1 MDTVFKGEHLMPGHL
16 GQFFVILSFGSALL
30 STISYYFATTQTNKL
45 DKSWFRLGRLS
56 FFVNTFSVVA
66 IGCCL
71 FYIIYNHLFEYHYAW
86 AHSSRTLPVYYII
99 SSYWEG
105 QEGSFW
111 LWTFWQAVLGN
122 ILIWKA
128 KSWERPVM
136 VVISLSQV
144 LLSSMLI
151 GVNILSARLGS
162 SPFIFL
168 RDAIEGPIFQQAN
181 YMDYV
186 KDGNG
191 LNPLLQNYWMVIHPP
206 TLFLGFASMIIPF
219 AYAVAGL
226 WQRRYKEWI
235 AAAIPYALF
244 AVMILG
250 TGIIMGSF
258 WAYES
263 LNFGGFWNWD
273 PVENASLIPWLV
285 LIAAV
290 HVMIVYKNSGHSY
303 FTATLLTLLSFVLV
317 LYASFMTRSGI
328 LGETSVHAFTD
339 LGMFWHL
346 VIDVLVFL
354 AITIGLLVWRWK
366 ELPINKKEE
375 ETYSREFWMFVGSAF
390 LALSCLQLVVVTS
403 LPVWN
408 AMFKTNVAPP
418 TNPVTLYNIFQA
430 GFAFVVTLFLGFTQF
445 LKYKKTDTTRFFI
458 TTVLYLVFAALL
470 TGIVVYTTG
479 LYKLKL
485 VFTLAMFGAIYGILA
500 NAKVLADALKGK
512 LKLAGSAVAHIGFAL
527 LLVGALIAA
536 GTSKVVSQNDKGIIE
551 VKGFEKAAD
560 ARENI
565 MLYKNQPVQMG
576 DYKVTYIGDSL
587 VAPNHYFKVDYKKY
601 DAAGKITEQFV
612 LKPNSQANAK
622 MGLVSSPDTKH
633 YLLHDLY
640 THITAAPIK
649 EEENLEAGS
658 TEAGHD
664 HEGSGDDK
672 NYEPPILYEVGLGD
686 TIRYREGYIILR
698 GLNKEPKLQNIP
710 LNKNDVAVGA
720 ELEIVSHD
728 IKYKAEPVFMIK
740 DGNSFDFARKVN
752 DAGLKL
758 RFSKIIPDKNKFEIT
773 VYQQPES
780 KKAYIVMRAINF
792 PYINFFWSGTII
804 MVIGFLMSIF
814 RRNKELQI
822 STQRVNAPV
831 LKGKN
836 KNLV

>member
-1 MDTVFKGEHLMPGHL
+1 
-16 GQFFVILSFGSALL
+16 
-30 STISYYFATTQTNKL
+30 
-45 DKSWFRLGRLS
+45 
-56 FFVNTFSVVA
+56 
-66 IGCCL
+66 
-71 FYIIYNHLFEYHYAW
+71 
-86 AHSSRTLPVYYII
+86 
-99 SSYWEG
+99 
-105 QEGSFW
+105 
-111 LWTFWQAVLGN
+111 
-122 ILIWKA
+122 
-128 KSWERPVM
+128 
-136 VVISLSQV
+136 
-144 LLSSMLI
+144 
-151 GVNILSARLGS
+151 
-162 SPFIFL
+162 
-168 RDAIEGPIFQQAN
+168 
-181 YMDYV
+181 
-186 KDGNG
+186 
-191 LNPLLQNYWMVIHPP
+191 
-206 TLFLGFASMIIPF
+206 
-219 AYAVAGL
+219 
-226 WQRRYKEWI
+226 
-235 AAAIPYALF
+235 
-244 AVMILG
+244 
-250 TGIIMGSF
+250 
-258 WAYES
+258 
-263 LNFGGFWNWD
+263 
-273 PVENASLIPWLV
+273 
-285 LIAAV
+285 
-290 HVMIVYKNSGHSY
+290 MIVYKNSGHSY

-354 AITIGLLVWRWK
+354 VITIGLLVWRWK
-366 ELPINKKEE
+366 ELPIEKKEE

-408 AMFKTNVAPP
+408 AIFKTNIAPP
-418 TNPVTLYNIFQA
+418 TNPITLYNIFQA

-458 TTVLYLVFAALL
+458 TTVLYLVSAALL
-470 TGIVVYTTG
+470 TGIVVYITG

-500 NAKVLADALKGK
+500 NAKILADAFKGK
-512 LKLAGSAVAHIGFAL
+512 FKLAGSAVAHIGFAL
-527 LLVGALIAA
+527 LLVGAIIAA
-536 GTSKVVSQNDKGIIE
+536 GTSKVISQNDKGIIE
-551 VKGFEKAAD
+551 VKGFED
-560 ARENI
+560 AGDPRENI

-601 DAAGKITEQFV
+601 DAAGKITEHFV

-640 THITAAPIK
+640 THVTVAPIK

-664 HEGSGDDK
+664 HQGGGDDK
-672 NYEPPILYEVGLGD
+672 NYEPPILYEVSLGD

-698 GLNKEPKLQNIP
+698 GLNKQPKLQNIP

-728 IKYKAEPVFMIK
+728 VRYKAEPVFMIK
-740 DGNSFDFARKVN
+740 DGNSFDFARKVD

-758 RFSKIIPDKNKFEIT
+758 RFSKIIPDKNKLEIT
-773 VYQQPES
+773 LYQQPES

-814 RRNKELQI
+814 RRNKELKI
-822 STQRVNAPV
+822 SMQRAEAPV
-831 LKGKN
+831 LKSK
-836 KNLV
+836 KTTLV

>member
-1 MDTVFKGEHLMPGHL
+1 MNTVFTGEHLLPGHL
-16 GQFFVILSFGSALL
+16 GQAFVILSFGSALL
-30 STISYYFATTQTNKL
+30 AAISYFFSAKQQSDL
-45 DKSWFRLGRLS
+45 SDQSWFRIARVA
-56 FFVNTFSVVA
+56 FFVNTFSVIA

-71 FYIIYNHLFEYHYAW
+71 FYIIYNNLFEYHYAW

-111 LWTFWQAVLGN
+111 LWTFWQALLGN
-122 ILIWKA
+122 VLIWKA

-136 VVISLSQV
+136 AVVSLSQV

-151 GVNILSARLGS
+151 GVEMFGERIGS
-162 SPFIFL
+162 SPFIML
-168 RDAIEGPIFQQAN
+168 RDAIEAPIFSRP
-181 YMDYV
+181 DYLQYI

-206 TLFLGFASMIIPF
+206 TLFLGFASMIVPF

-226 WQRRYKEWI
+226 WQRRYKEWV

-290 HVMIVYKNSGHSY
+290 HVLIVYKNTGHSY
-303 FTATLLTLLSFVLV
+303 FTATLLTMLSFVLV
-317 LYASFMTRSGI
+317 LYASFLTRSGI

-354 AITIGLLVWRWK
+354 GIMVGLLIWRWK
-366 ELPINKKEE
+366 DLPFSKKEE
-375 ETYSREFWMFVGSAF
+375 ETYSREFWIFVGSSF
-390 LALSCLQLVVVTS
+390 LALSCLQLVIVTS
-403 LPVWN
+403 FPVWN
-408 AMFKTNVAPP
+408 AMFGTKIAPP
-418 TNPVTLYNIFQA
+418 ANPITLYNMFQA
-430 GFAFVVTLFLGFTQF
+430 GFAVVVTLFLGFTQF
-445 LKYKKTDTTRFFI
+445 LKYKRTEPAKFFI
-458 TTVLYLVFAALL
+458 STLVCLVVAA
-470 TGIVVYTTG
+470 IISAIIIYITG
-479 LYKLKL
+479 LYKLKV
-485 VFTLAMFGAIYGILA
+485 VFMLAMFGSVYGVLA
-500 NAKVLADALKGK
+500 NAKILADSLKGK
-512 LKLAGSAVAHIGFAL
+512 FKLAGSAVAHIGFAL

-536 GTSKVVSQNDKGIIE
+536 GTSRVVSKNESGVIQVKDFDKAG
-551 VKGFEKAAD
+551 D

-565 MLYKNQPVQMG
+565 MLYKNQPVNMG
-576 DYKVTYIGDSL
+576 GYKVTYVGDSL
-587 VAPNHYFKVDYKKY
+587 VAPNHYFLVDYKKV
-601 DAAGKITEQFV
+601 DATGNVTEHFV

-633 YLLHDLY
+633 YLFRDLY

-649 EEENLEAGS
+649 QEQDLAAGA
-658 TEAGHD
+658 TEVAED
-664 HEGSGDDK
+664 HAGDDK
-672 NYEPPILYEVGLGD
+672 KYNPPVVHEVSLGD
-686 TIRYREGYIILR
+686 TIRFREGYMVLR
-698 GLNKEPKLQNIP
+698 NLNKSPKLQNIP
-710 LNKNDVAVGA
+710 LGKNDVAVGA
-720 ELEIVSHD
+720 MLDVFSHD
-728 IKYKAEPVFMIK
+728 KTYKAEPVFMIK
-740 DGNSFDFARKVN
+740 GGNTFDFARKVD
-752 DAGLKL
+752 DAGLKI
-758 RFSKIIPDKNKFEIT
+758 RFTKIIPSDNKFEIT
-773 VYQQPES
+773 VLEQPES
-780 KKAYIVMRAINF
+780 EKSYIVMRAIEF

-814 RRNKELQI
+814 RRNKELKTI
-822 STQRVNAPV
+822 
-831 LKGKN
+831 
-836 KNLV
+836 